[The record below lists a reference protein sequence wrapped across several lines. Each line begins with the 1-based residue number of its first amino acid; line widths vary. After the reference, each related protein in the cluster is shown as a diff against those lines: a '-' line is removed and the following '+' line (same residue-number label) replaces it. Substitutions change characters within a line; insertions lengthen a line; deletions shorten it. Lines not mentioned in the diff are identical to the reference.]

1 MTNRDASSPRSSI
14 SRRRFIATTSV
25 GAALP
30 LAAGAFGG
38 LSVPRSEEI
47 RVGLIGCGGRG
58 KGAARNAL
66 EASPD
71 TTIHA
76 IGDVFPDRVRDA
88 RSGFATMSENFGD
101 RAIPGE
107 EHCYAGWDAFQEVLA
122 TDCDYVILAT
132 PPGFRPQH
140 FEAAIGAG
148 KHVFM
153 EKPVA
158 VDPAG
163 IRTVLEAAKA
173 ADARKLSV
181 VSGTQRRHQAGY
193 LAMIEQI
200 RNGAIGTPLA
210 AQCYWNQGGL
220 WSVDAQADRS
230 DMENQLRNWLYHT
243 WLSGDHIVEQHVH
256 NIDVV
261 NWVFDAHPI
270 SVYGVGGRE
279 VRTEPKYGHIFD
291 HFSLEFVYP
300 DNRVAHSMCRQQ
312 VGTQQR
318 VEERVIGSEG
328 RATTGQGIRI
338 HGPNEWRFSGD
349 QVNPYV
355 QEHIDLQASM
365 RGTGPHLNEGQRIAE
380 STMSAIMGREAAY
393 TGQLITW
400 DDAMS
405 STLDLTPEVHEF
417 GARTEHAVAVP
428 GVTELNRTV

>member
-1 MTNRDASSPRSSI
+1 MTDPRPASSRSI

-30 LAAGAFGG
+30 IAAGALGG
-38 LSVPRSEEI
+38 IPLPRTEEI

-71 TTIHA
+71 ITIHA
-76 IGDVFPDRVRDA
+76 IGDIFPDRVDGA
-88 RSGFATMSENFGD
+88 RSGFATMSETFGD
-101 RAIPGE
+101 RAIPAE
-107 EHCYAGWDAFQEVLA
+107 ERCFVGWDAFRDVIG

-163 IRTVLEAAKA
+163 IRTVLAAAKE
-173 ADARKLSV
+173 ADVRNLSV
-181 VSGTQRRHQAGY
+181 VLGTQRRHQAGY
-193 LAMIEQI
+193 LALIDQI

-220 WSVDAQADRS
+220 WSVDAQDDRT
-230 DMENQLRNWLYHT
+230 DMENQLRNWLYHS

-270 SVYGVGGRE
+270 SVYGMGGRQT
-279 VRTEPKYGHIFD
+279 RTDPKYGHIFD
-291 HFSLEFVYP
+291 HFSLEYVYP

-318 VEERVIGSEG
+318 VEERVIGTEG
-328 RATTGQGIRI
+328 RASTGQGLRI
-338 HGPNEWRFSGD
+338 TGPNEWRFTGD

-355 QEHIDLQASM
+355 QEHIDLQASI

-400 DDAMS
+400 DDAMQ

-417 GARTEHAVAVP
+417 GPRVEHPVAMP
-428 GVTELNRTV
+428 GVTELNRES